1 MNPLSSDRAW
11 ALFYRDGLPTEK
23 VAALLGCSVED
34 IEGLKRPLDRVFDV
48 AADLLTKKQAA
59 IDDLNVEL
67 ENCGKTMLNL
77 AKALDDATGR
87 KKAEREATKQ
97 TNLLRVKLGRNQ
109 NYWQSVKLGLREA
122 IWWAPTTLILPLRM
136 PLQTATTG
144 VFVLVVH
151 LLTWVVLRP
160 GFLFAG
166 LSGFLLPPPAKQL

>member
-11 ALFYRDGLPTEK
+11 ALYYRDGMALSDIAAQLGCAEAEVQPLSRPIIELIGHTVDQVLTSRGK
-23 VAALLGCSVED
+23 VAELE
-34 IEGLKRPLDRVFDV
+34 R
-48 AADLLTKKQAA
+48 
-59 IDDLNVEL
+59 EL

-87 KKAEREATKQ
+87 KKAERETVKQATF
-97 TNLLRVKLGRNQ
+97 LRVKLGRNQ

-144 VFVLVVH
+144 VVVLAVH
-151 LLTWVVLRP
+151 LLTWIVLRP
-160 GFLFAG
+160 GFLIAG
-166 LSGFLLPPPAKQL
+166 LSGFLLPPPAKQP